1 MIIHHNDTI
10 AIVGLI
16 SIFDENGGDYN
27 RTMGCIYRKLCENDF
42 PVEYWDYKRLFRL

>member
-16 SIFDENGGDYN
+16 CIFEGNRRDYH
-27 RTMGCIYRKLCENDF
+27 RTVGYIYRKPCENDLS
-42 PVEYWDYKRLFRL
+42 VEYWDYKRLFRL